1 MSYDN
6 DDERNAREQ
15 YQEMAD
21 EENVVIASLFY
32 PFNRV
37 RFPTVAL
44 SIVARAEHEG
54 FLSKL
59 QRSSVWMYRT
69 LPRLAAKDVQDLESW
84 IMGA

>member
-32 PFNRV
+32 PFNRTS
-37 RFPTVAL
+37 FPTVSL
-44 SIVARAEHEG
+44 SVVAKREFDDFRGRLRRFSAWRI
-54 FLSKL
+54 K
-59 QRSSVWMYRT
+59 T
-69 LPRLAAKDVQDLESW
+69 LPRMVIKDVKSLEDW
-84 IMGA
+84 MLEV

>member
-6 DDERNAREQ
+6 DDERNAREI
-15 YQEMAD
+15 EWGIAD

-44 SIVARAEHEG
+44 SIVARTEYEG

-59 QRSSVWMYRT
+59 QRSSVWMYKT
-69 LPRLAAKDVQDLESW
+69 LPRMAVKDIQGLES
-84 IMGA
+84 GG